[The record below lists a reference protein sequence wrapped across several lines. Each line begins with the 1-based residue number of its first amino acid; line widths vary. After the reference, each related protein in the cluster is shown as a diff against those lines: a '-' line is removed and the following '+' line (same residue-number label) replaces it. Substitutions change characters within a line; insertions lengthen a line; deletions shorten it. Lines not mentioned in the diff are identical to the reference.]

1 MSAWADQVE
10 SEEATHGALANNSDF
25 PTLGEAAAAKPQGKS
40 KAKKGVKLGFGEF
53 LSMPTGGRGDFADK
67 GLADKQIL
75 MSLPTAPR
83 GGPREDGDGRPP
95 GGLGGGFR
103 DYGGDREGRGGRY
116 QREDRPPREERE
128 PSRADSVD
136 DWGSTRKFVPGGD
149 GGGFGGSRGF
159 GGGFG
164 DRGDRPPREP
174 RPPSNA
180 DMVDDWGTAR
190 KFEPSGPAPRGGFDD
205 RRRYDGPP
213 PMSKA
218 DLEDSWGRGR
228 DFKPS
233 ESPAPPRGFGG
244 SRDGPRES
252 TADREDRWAR
262 RTVEPSTSAAPEAP
276 AERPRLKLA
285 PRSVPVGE
293 QAPAAS
299 SSGGA
304 EERKASSN
312 PFGAARPREEVLKE
326 KGVDPIKEVLKL
338 EHGEVIRDETPAEKA
353 LKAEVDA
360 LAVQLADLKAK
371 LAAEK
376 DADGDEAEAPSG
388 PTIPELE
395 HELDK
400 KECALLKLQ
409 AEEDDRVRFAR
420 GGRSG
425 HEGVGKER
433 PPRRG
438 DADGAGKDGGAPPAR
453 RERW

>member
-10 SEEATHGALANNSDF
+10 SEEATNGTLANNSDF
-25 PTLGEAAAAKPQGKS
+25 PTLGEAAAAKPQPKGKG
-40 KAKKGVKLGFGEF
+40 KKGVKLGLGEF
-53 LSMPTGGRGDFADK
+53 MSMPTGGRSDFADK
-67 GLADKQIL
+67 SLQDKAIVL
-75 MSLPTAPR
+75 SLPTAPR

-103 DYGGDREGRGGRY
+103 DYGADREGRGGRY

-128 PSRADSVD
+128 PSRADTVD

-164 DRGDRPPREP
+164 DRGDRGDRPPREP

-180 DMVDDWGTAR
+180 DLVDDWGTTR
-190 KFEPSGPAPRGGFDD
+190 KFEPSGLPGPRGGFDD

-218 DLEDSWGRGR
+218 DIEDSWGRGR

-233 ESPAPPRGFGG
+233 EPPSNSRGFSG
-244 SRDGPRES
+244 SRDGPRDS
-252 TADREDRWAR
+252 TADREERWGR
-262 RTVEPSTSAAPEAP
+262 RAPEPSTSTAAPEGP
-276 AERPRLKLA
+276 SERPRLKLA

-293 QAPAAS
+293 QAAAD
-299 SSGGA
+299 
-304 EERKASSN
+304 ERRASAN

-326 KGVDPIKEVLKL
+326 KGVDPIKEALKL

-353 LKAEVDA
+353 LQAEVQD
-360 LAVQLADLKAK
+360 LVKQLEDLKAN
-371 LAAEK
+371 E
-376 DADGDEAEAPSG
+376 ADNDEAVPGAA
-388 PTIPELE
+388 TITELE
-395 HELDK
+395 QQLDA
-400 KECALLKLQ
+400 KERALLKLQ

-425 HEGVGKER
+425 GEGAVKER
-433 PPRRG
+433 LPRRG
-438 DADGAGKDGGAPPAR
+438 DGDGTGKDGGPPPPAR
-453 RERW
+453 RDRW